1 MQWGAFTCFIH
12 EAAKFERAENNR
24 DVCPLS
30 LRGEKVTSFI
40 SHQERG
46 FKVTVHPKMYSP

>member
-1 MQWGAFTCFIH
+1 MYNVHAYLWYMSGS
-12 EAAKFERAENNR
+12 R
-24 DVCPLS
+24 VPLCPLS